1 MRRRNTELLSS
12 VIDQVLKSANLDRKL
27 AEKRLIEAWLK
38 VLGENVMQYTSKL
51 EIRQKV
57 LYVTLTS
64 AVLRHELHLSGEQI
78 RESLN
83 RHAGSVVIS
92 NIIFC

>member
-27 AEKRLIEAWLK
+27 AEKRLIEAWPK